1 MSNCPTGK
9 IRRKSYNRRS
19 TSGSTVHVPAN
30 CIVDTSGRG
39 HKRSDDDK
47 KIIKARERIQNRVNR
62 KYGVPKCPNGQ
73 VARSG
78 YIKKSYSRKNSR
90 GSYTKIDSIEVKPAC
105 VSDQGAS
112 GKHNKLPI
120 VLEKGDLKKYGYE
133 NVSDKS
139 SSSRHRALSRAVK
152 DIKPLSL
159 FRKLIILSTM
169 NKTKNPILAKKFKSD
184 AKWIKSEFGLLR
196 TLSRSKSR
204 NSKSRRSRK

>member
-1 MSNCPTGK
+1 
-9 IRRKSYNRRS
+9 
-19 TSGSTVHVPAN
+19 
-30 CIVDTSGRG
+30 
-39 HKRSDDDK
+39 
-47 KIIKARERIQNRVNR
+47 
-62 KYGVPKCPNGQ
+62 
-73 VARSG
+73 
-78 YIKKSYSRKNSR
+78 
-90 GSYTKIDSIEVKPAC
+90 
-105 VSDQGAS
+105 
-112 GKHNKLPI
+112 
-120 VLEKGDLKKYGYE
+120 LEKGDLKKYGYE